1 MKKANKKGFTL
12 IELIIVATIMVMV
25 MGAILNFIRPM
36 NKFYERTQN
45 MDDTNDIC
53 SILMDNVDDQLRYA
67 TNLIV
72 LQDYQGVPQLSDGFL
87 VDSSGHPSFKAKL
100 TDVLIIDNNAIR
112 GSQLAGY
119 DAQGTVAHR
128 KGAKGCILRARIND
142 AGIDIDNMNILRSE
156 DLYNDYGCKFDASLQ
171 VSENGKSKCLT
182 IDMDLRRP
190 TREGLN
196 YVFKKVGASQVRD
209 FELVNIN
216 LDEASNKNMN
226 ASFYSSRANALN
238 TIDYNSFVQS
248 SNTGGS
254 NHLKADGTYT
264 YIFYTKEKPSTEEVK
279 ISLKS
284 EAPSGAVVGIPITLT
299 SGSSIPDYIY
309 NQWMDWGKSHQKIDS
324 TNGTF
329 MHFDGITT
337 ANGETLEYYQSAPI
351 TSSLTFFCQYS
362 SQTLSAPTGY
372 FKFIDKFNEFH
383 DDVESSGG
391 FEEQAPFYSVDDG
404 FNGTVEFR
412 DGYGDDPK
420 VGAYKF
426 IGWNIYPTATGAPS
440 GDPNAVDADLIA
452 GWFIKDHVY
461 DTVQTYY
468 AIYEVKPTVN
478 FNVAG
483 FEGVPGFD
491 PSIFGDIIIRDGYTS
506 DDYKNDSRFQQ
517 IIQIAKDNAP
527 DGQVFE
533 NLHVYD
539 AADNDLGVFC
549 SDTINVDDYSAGGFT
564 IKPVY
569 KECAYEGTYEVTIT
583 VESLS
588 KNDGWNSLIIKPVE
602 GSNTPV
608 RFVLCDNNG
617 AEIQKETATW
627 HYSNPN
633 YSEGQIFKLY
643 IFDDSHA
650 QIGFQNTFVEVDGNS
665 AYVYDGIRIIK
676 Q

>member
-1 MKKANKKGFTL
+1 MKKVNKKGFTL

-100 TDVLIIDNNAIR
+100 TDVLIIDNDHVR

-128 KGAKGCILRARIND
+128 KGARGCILRARIND

-156 DLYNDYGCKFDASLQ
+156 DLYNDYGCTFDASLQ

-254 NHLKADGTYT
+254 NHLEADGTYT

-279 ISLKS
+279 ISLRS
-284 EAPSGAVVGIPITLT
+284 EYPSGAAVGSPIPLT

-329 MHFDGITT
+329 MHFDGITS
-337 ANGETLEYYQSAPI
+337 ASGEPLEYYQSAPI
-351 TSSLTFFCQYS
+351 TSNMTFYCQYS
-362 SQTLSAPTGY
+362 PQTLSTPTGY
-372 FKFIDKFNEFH
+372 FKFIDKFNEPH
-383 DDVESSGG
+383 EDVESSGG
-391 FEEQAPFYSVDDG
+391 FVEQAPFYSVADG

-426 IGWNIYPTATGAPS
+426 IGWNTNSSVTGPKP
-440 GDPNAVDADLIA
+440 DDEDDAIAA
-452 GWFIKDHVY
+452 GWFVKDHVY
-461 DTVQTYY
+461 DYANPDPYY

-478 FNVAG
+478 FNVAAPDD
-483 FEGVPGFD
+483 VPDFD
-491 PSIFGDIIIRDGYTS
+491 TAIFGDISIRNDYTGDNYK
-506 DDYKNDSRFQQ
+506 DDDRLNT
-517 IIQIAKDNAP
+517 IIQYAKEKAP
-527 DGQVFE
+527 EGKVFE
-533 NLHVYD
+533 NLHIIDSFGEDKGV
-539 AADNDLGVFC
+539 LGEV
-549 SDTINVDDYSAGGFT
+549 STEKLDPDQQYM

-588 KNDGWNSLIIKPVE
+588 KNDGWNSFIIKPVE

>member
-1 MKKANKKGFTL
+1 MKKVNKKGFTL

-426 IGWNIYPTATGAPS
+426 IGWNTNQYATGAPS
-440 GDPNAVDADLIA
+440 GDPDADLIA
-452 GWFIKDHVY
+452 GWFLKDHVY
-461 DTVQTYY
+461 DTVDTYY
-468 AIYEVKPTVN
+468 AIYEQKPTVG

-483 FEGVPGFD
+483 FSSTT
-491 PSIFGDIIIRDGYTS
+491 SITIVDGYTP
-506 DDYKNDSRFQQ
+506 DDYKNDVRFQQ
-517 IIQIAKDNAP
+517 LIQEAKDNAP
-527 DGQVFE
+527 AGQVFE
-533 NLHVYD
+533 DLHVFD
-539 AADNDLGVFC
+539 AADNDLGVFG
-549 SDTINVDDYSAGGFT
+549 SDTINVDDYSSGGFT

-583 VESLS
+583 IE
-588 KNDGWNSLIIKPVE
+588 NINPWYNSLGIQ
-602 GSNTPV
+602 GSPAH
-608 RFVLCDNNG
+608 FVLCEEDG
-617 AEIQKETATW
+617 TTEIVSET
-627 HYSNPN
+627 
-633 YSEGQIFKLY
+633 SEYYKQIANVFSPGQVLKLY
-643 IFDDSHA
+643 IYDNASV
-650 QIGFQNTFVEVDGNS
+650 NVTFNNSSVTVNDNCACVYDGNS
-665 AYVYDGIRIIK
+665 LRVN
-676 Q
+676 

>member
-87 VDSSGHPSFKAKL
+87 VDSSGHPSFKAKM
-100 TDVLIIDNNAIR
+100 TDVLIIDNDHVR

-254 NHLKADGTYT
+254 NHLEADGIYT

-279 ISLKS
+279 ISLRS
-284 EAPSGAVVGIPITLT
+284 EYPSGAVVGSPKPLT

-329 MHFDGITT
+329 MHFDGITS
-337 ANGETLEYYQSAPI
+337 ASGEPLEYYQSAPI
-351 TSSLTFFCQYS
+351 TSNMTFYCQYS
-362 SQTLSAPTGY
+362 PQTLSTPTGY

-426 IGWNIYPTATGAPS
+426 IGWNTNQYVTGVPS
-440 GDPNAVDADLIA
+440 GDPDADLIA
-452 GWFIKDHVY
+452 GWFLKDHVY
-461 DTVQTYY
+461 DYANPNPYY

>member
-1 MKKANKKGFTL
+1 MKKVNKKGFTL

-72 LQDYQGVPQLSDGFL
+72 LQNYQGVPQLSDGFL
-87 VDSSGHPSFKAKL
+87 VDSSGHPSFKANL

-128 KGAKGCILRARIND
+128 KGAQGCILRARIND

-190 TREGLN
+190 RREGLN
-196 YVFKKVGASQVRD
+196 YVFDKVGASQVRD

-226 ASFYSSRANALN
+226 ASFYSTDPNALN
-238 TIDYNSFVQS
+238 QIDYNMFPQS
-248 SNTGGS
+248 SNVGSTGS
-254 NHLKADGTYT
+254 NHLEATGTYT

-279 ISLKS
+279 ISLMS
-284 EAPSGAVVGIPITLT
+284 EYPSGAAVGSPITLT

-309 NQWMDWGKSHQKIDS
+309 NQWMDWGKNHEKIDS
-324 TNGTF
+324 TNGSYK
-329 MHFDGITT
+329 HFDGITT
-337 ANGETLEYYQSAPI
+337 GNGETLEYYQSAPI
-351 TSSLTFFCQYS
+351 TSSLTFYCRYTS
-362 SQTLSAPTGY
+362 GGLPAPSGY
-372 FKFIDKFNEFH
+372 FKFIDKFNERNE
-383 DDVESSGG
+383 DVGS
-391 FEEQAPFYSVDDG
+391 FEEPAAFYSVDDG
-404 FNGTVEFR
+404 FSGTVEFR

-426 IGWNIYPTATGAPS
+426 IGWNTNSSVTGPKP
-440 GDPNAVDADLIA
+440 DDEDDAIAA
-452 GWFIKDHVY
+452 GWFVKDHVY
-461 DTVQTYY
+461 TSVNPYPYY

-478 FNVAG
+478 FNVAAPDD
-483 FEGVPGFD
+483 VPDFD
-491 PSIFGDIIIRDGYTS
+491 TAIFGDISIRNDYTGDNYK
-506 DDYKNDSRFQQ
+506 DDDRLKQ
-517 IIQIAKDNAP
+517 IIKYAKEKAP
-527 DGQVFE
+527 EGKVFE
-533 NLHVYD
+533 NLHIIDSSGEDIGVLGEVLTE
-539 AADNDLGVFC
+539 DLH
-549 SDTINVDDYSAGGFT
+549 DQQYM